1 MSAMTAFTVLTGV
14 AAPLL
19 HDDVD
24 TDTIIRVEPLFD
36 GVPREQLGPFAL
48 AALRYR
54 ADGTEDPE
62 FVLNRAP
69 YRQAGILLAGNNF
82 GCGSSREGAV
92 WALMARGLRCI
103 VAPSF
108 GDIFYNNCFQNGML
122 PVRLDRSQIEALAR
136 AVSDAVSDETSARA
150 DAADT
155 SLTVDL
161 IARTIQHASGA
172 AMRFELPERRREGLL
187 HGLDDLQLTLA
198 RANNIDAFQRR
209 DALLRPWVYL
219 QRKEAS

>member
-1 MSAMTAFTVLTGV
+1 MSAMTPFTVLTSM

-19 HDDVD
+19 QDNID

-54 ADGTEDPE
+54 ADGTENPE
-62 FVLNRAP
+62 FVLNREP
-69 YRQAGILLAGNNF
+69 YREAGILLAGANF

-92 WALMARGLRCI
+92 WALMARGFRCI

-122 PVRLDRSQIEALAR
+122 PVRIERSQIDALAH
-136 AVSDAVSDETSARA
+136 A
-150 DAADT
+150 
-155 SLTVDL
+155 
-161 IARTIQHASGA
+161 ASGA
-172 AMRFELPERRREGLL
+172 DKSLTIDLVAQTVRHSSLAGIRFELPERRREGLL

-198 RANNIDAFQRR
+198 RATDIDAFQRR

-219 QRKEAS
+219 HNKETS